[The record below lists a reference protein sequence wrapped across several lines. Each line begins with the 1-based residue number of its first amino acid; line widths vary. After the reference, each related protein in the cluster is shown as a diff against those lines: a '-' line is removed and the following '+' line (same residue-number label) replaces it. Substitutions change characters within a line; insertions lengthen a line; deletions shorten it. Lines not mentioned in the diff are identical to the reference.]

1 LTNTANKPPKLR
13 VALLAGEASGDIL
26 GAGLMK
32 SLRKQ
37 HPNIEFAGIGGPRM
51 IAEGLDS
58 RVPMERL
65 SVMGLTEVLGRL
77 RELFRIRARYR
88 DWCLHWKPDVFVGID
103 APDFNLGLE
112 RQLREAGIRTVHY
125 VSPSVW
131 AWRQGR
137 VKKIRASVD
146 HILTLF
152 PFEADFY
159 REHDVPVTF
168 VGHTLADSLPLEPD
182 QKAARQTLGIP
193 DGERCLAVL
202 PGSRGSEVSRL
213 APLFLQ
219 AATELQHRSG
229 PVRVLIPAANEHRR
243 EQIEAAVLRHGNG
256 LHIDLVDGQSDT
268 VMAAADG
275 ILLASG
281 TAALEA
287 MLLKRPMVVAYRLN
301 ALTHRIV
308 KALATSRWASLPNVL
323 AQADW
328 VPERLQYDATVEH
341 LSEDL
346 IEIFDNADY
355 RAQFEQRATFLH
367 RQLARNA
374 DERAAEAVLAVAG
387 AAAAE

>member
-1 LTNTANKPPKLR
+1 MTQTTARPARLR
-13 VALLAGEASGDIL
+13 VAILAGETSGDIL

-32 SLRKQ
+32 ALRRQ
-37 HPNIEFAGIGGPRM
+37 HPDIEFAGIGGPRM
-51 IAEGLDS
+51 IAQGLDS

-65 SVMGLTEVLGRL
+65 SVMGLAEVLGRL
-77 RELFRIRARYR
+77 RELFRIRARFR
-88 DWCLHWKPDVFVGID
+88 DWCIHWRPDVFVGID

-137 VKKIRASVD
+137 VKKIRAAVD
-146 HILTLF
+146 HILTLL

-159 REHDVPVTF
+159 RDHQVPVTF
-168 VGHTLADSLPLEPD
+168 VGHTLADSLPFEPD
-182 QKAARQTLGIP
+182 KAAARRQLNIP
-193 DGERCLAVL
+193 ADERCLAIL

-219 AATELQHRSG
+219 AATLLQNRTG

-243 EQIEAAVLRHGNG
+243 EQIESAVLRHGDG
-256 LHIDLVDGQSDT
+256 LHIDLFDGQSDT

-275 ILLASG
+275 VLLASG

-287 MLLKRPMVVAYRLN
+287 MLLKRPMVVSYKLN
-301 ALTHRIV
+301 ALTHVIV

-328 VPERLQYDATVEH
+328 VPERLQYDATVET
-341 LSEDL
+341 LCDDL
-346 IEIFDNADY
+346 IRILDDAEY
-355 RAQFEQRATFLH
+355 RTQFEQRATFLH

-374 DERAAEAVLAVAG
+374 DERAAEAVLAVA
-387 AAAAE
+387 AVNAP

>member
-1 LTNTANKPPKLR
+1 MTDRTTAPRLR

-32 SLRKQ
+32 ALRER
-37 HPNIEFAGIGGPRM
+37 HPDIEFAGIGGPRM
-51 IAEGLDS
+51 SAEGLQS

-88 DWCLHWKPDVFVGID
+88 DWCIRWRPDVFVGID

-112 RQLREAGIRTVHY
+112 RQLREAGVRTVHY

-137 VKKIRASVD
+137 VKKIRAAVD
-146 HILTLF
+146 HILTLL

-159 REHDVPVTF
+159 REHQVPVSF

-182 QKAARQTLGIP
+182 KAAARRALGIP
-193 DGERCLAVL
+193 EDERCLAVL

-219 AATELQHRSG
+219 AATLLQNRTG
-229 PVRVLIPAANEHRR
+229 PVRVLIPAASEHRR
-243 EQIEAAVLRHGNG
+243 EQIEAAVHRHGDG
-256 LHIDLVDGQSDT
+256 LHIDLVSGQSDT
-268 VMAAADG
+268 VMTAADG
-275 ILLASG
+275 VLLASG

-287 MLLKRPMVVAYRLN
+287 MLLKRPMVVAYRVN
-301 ALTHRIV
+301 WLTYRILR
-308 KALATSRWASLPNVL
+308 AMTTSRWASLPNIL

-328 VPERLQYDATVEH
+328 VPERLQYEATVET
-341 LSEDL
+341 LASDLERVLDDSE
-346 IEIFDNADY
+346 Y
-355 RAQFEQRATFLH
+355 RAQFEQRAAFLH
-367 RQLARNA
+367 RQLARSA
-374 DERAAEAVLAVAG
+374 DDRAAEAVLAVARG
-387 AAAAE
+387 EQP

>member
-1 LTNTANKPPKLR
+1 MTPVAKPPKLR
-13 VALLAGEASGDIL
+13 VALLAGETSGDIL

-32 SLRKQ
+32 ALRRQ

-51 IAEGLDS
+51 TAEGLVS

-65 SVMGLTEVLGRL
+65 SVMGLAEVVGRL

-131 AWRQGR
+131 AWRKGR
-137 VKKIRASVD
+137 VKKIRAAVD
-146 HILTLF
+146 HILTLL

-182 QKAARQTLGIP
+182 KAAARRTLGIP
-193 DGERCLAVL
+193 DDERCLAVL

-219 AATELQHRSG
+219 AATELQHRTG
-229 PVRVLIPAANEHRR
+229 AVRVLIPAANEHRR

-256 LHIDLVDGQSDT
+256 LHIDLISGQSDT

-275 ILLASG
+275 VLLASG

-301 ALTHRIV
+301 VITHQIV

-328 VPERLQYDATVEH
+328 VPERLQYDATVER
-341 LSEDL
+341 LCEDL
-346 IEIFDNADY
+346 IYILDDADY
-355 RAQFEQRATFLH
+355 RKQFEQRATFLH

-387 AAAAE
+387 VKAS

>member
-1 LTNTANKPPKLR
+1 MTTATKPPKLR

-26 GAGLMK
+26 GAGLMQA
-32 SLRKQ
+32 LRQ
-37 HPNIEFAGIGGPRM
+37 RHPNIEFAGIGGPRM
-51 IAEGLDS
+51 IAQGLVS

-65 SVMGLTEVLGRL
+65 SVMGVTEVLGRL

-88 DWCLHWKPDVFVGID
+88 DWCIHWRPDVFVGID

-137 VKKIRASVD
+137 IKKIRRAVD
-146 HILTLF
+146 HMLTLL

-159 REHDVPVTF
+159 RQHQVPVTF

-182 QKAARQTLGIP
+182 RSAARRALGIP
-193 DGERCLAVL
+193 ADERCLALL

-219 AATELQHRSG
+219 AATLLQQRSG
-229 PVRVLIPAANEHRR
+229 PVRVLIPAASEHRR
-243 EQIEAAVLRHGNG
+243 EQIEAAVRRYGDG
-256 LHIDLVDGQSDT
+256 LHIDLFDGQSDT
-268 VMAAADG
+268 VMTAADG
-275 ILLASG
+275 VLLASG

-287 MLLKRPMVVAYRLN
+287 MLLKRPMVVSYQVN
-301 ALTHRIV
+301 WLTYHIIR
-308 KALATSRWASLPNVL
+308 KLATSQWASLPNIL

-328 VPERLQYDATVEH
+328 VPERLQYAATVEQ
-341 LSEDL
+341 LCDDL
-346 IEIFDNADY
+346 TMILDDADY

-367 RQLARNA
+367 RQLARSA
-374 DERAAEAVLAVAG
+374 DDRAAEAVLAVAAS
-387 AAAAE
+387 AA